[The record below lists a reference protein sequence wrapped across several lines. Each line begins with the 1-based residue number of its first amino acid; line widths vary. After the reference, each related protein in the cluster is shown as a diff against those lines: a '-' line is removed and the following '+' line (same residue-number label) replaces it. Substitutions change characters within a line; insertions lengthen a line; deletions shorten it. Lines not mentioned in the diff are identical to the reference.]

1 MTGLEIHTQQD
12 LEDRWM
18 FWIVV
23 TGNQAAIAKS
33 CRLYSTKSGA
43 VKAARRVAGPIPV
56 AR

>member
-12 LEDRWM
+12 LEGRWM